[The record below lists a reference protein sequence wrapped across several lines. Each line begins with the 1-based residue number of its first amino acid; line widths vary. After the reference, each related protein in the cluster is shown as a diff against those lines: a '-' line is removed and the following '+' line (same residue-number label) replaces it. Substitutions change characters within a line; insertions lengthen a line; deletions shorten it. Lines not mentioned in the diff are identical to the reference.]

1 MSVKTDNF
9 INQIGPLAELDMQ
22 KTGVLASLTIA
33 QAILE
38 SGWGESELTLKANN
52 LFGIK
57 ASASWKGAT
66 YTRETRE
73 YVNNEPYTVTADF
86 KSYNSWNES
95 ISDHSALLQ
104 NARYSKVLEAT
115 NYKVACEEVYKA
127 GYATDPNYPTKLIKL
142 IEQYH
147 LHQYDSMT
155 NQDYKVACE
164 EVYKAGYATDPNYP
178 TKLIK
183 LIEQYHLHQYD
194 SMTNQEPKSETGL
207 TLYYR
212 VVVGSYAN
220 RANAEAQQAALK
232 CEGFESFLVA
242 FTKDGVDYLRVVVG
256 SYTNQE
262 NALNQQAK
270 LKAKGFDSF
279 LVAEYI

>member
-9 INQIGPLAELDMQ
+9 INQIVPLAQFDMQ

-57 ASASWKGAT
+57 AIASWKGAT

-86 KSYNSWNES
+86 KAYNSWNES

-155 NQDYKVACE
+155 NQD
-164 EVYKAGYATDPNYP
+164 
-178 TKLIK
+178 
-183 LIEQYHLHQYD
+183 
-194 SMTNQEPKSETGL
+194 PKSETGL

-262 NALNQQAK
+262 NALNQRAK

>member
-9 INQIGPLAELDMQ
+9 INKIGPLAQLDMQ

-57 ASASWKGAT
+57 ATASWKGAT

-73 YVNNEPYTVTADF
+73 YVNSEAVTVTADF
-86 KSYNSWNES
+86 KAYNSLEDS
-95 ISDHSALLQ
+95 ISDHSVLLQ
-104 NARYSKVLEAT
+104 KDRYTKVLQT
-115 NYKVACEEVYKA
+115 
-127 GYATDPNYPTKLIKL
+127 
-142 IEQYH
+142 
-147 LHQYDSMT
+147 S
-155 NQDYKVACE
+155 DYKVACE

-178 TKLIK
+178 SKLIT
-183 LIEQYHLHQYD
+183 LIEQYHLDQYD
-194 SMTNQEPKSETGL
+194 STTNQESKSETGL

-212 VVVGSYAN
+212 VVVGSYTN

-232 CEGFESFLVA
+232 CEGFESFLAA
-242 FTKDGVDYLRVVVG
+242 FTKDSVNYLRVVAG
-256 SYTNQE
+256 SCTSQE

-270 LKAKGFDSF
+270 LKTKGFESF